1 MSTFLTRITRYFGD
15 AEFNRS
21 DVLRILLAAS
31 TTYAAIFYL
40 LSSLDPQAGK
50 KKADLAKR
58 KEAMR
63 RLHTTTDGDKLQDLN
78 EYEQSI
84 ASEVVF
90 ASDIKITFESIG
102 GLDEIIDELKES
114 VILPLTY
121 PELFAST
128 TGLLGAPKGVLLY
141 GPPGCGKTML
151 AKALASSSGAT
162 FINMHI
168 STLTDKWFGESNKL
182 VNALFSLARK
192 LQPTIIFID
201 EIDAFLRE
209 REKNDH
215 EAMAMIKAE
224 FMSLWD
230 GLATESSTKIVV
242 LGATNRPNDIDSA
255 ILRRMPK
262 RFHVALPNRDQRKN
276 ILELML
282 NGSKLAT
289 NFSIDGVVNLTTGLS
304 GSAIQELCRN
314 AAMKPVREFIR
325 EHGMTSDSGKKNELD
340 IGKLKAQ
347 NVNQIRVLRNEDFMP
362 SPSPAKLK
370 SRAEDCPQENLD

>member
-1 MSTFLTRITRYFGD
+1 MEITRGD
-15 AEFNRS
+15 
-21 DVLRILLAAS
+21 VVRILFAAT
-31 TTYAAIFYL
+31 TTYAALFYV
-40 LSSLDPQAGK
+40 LSALDPQASK
-50 KKADLAKR
+50 KKTDHAKR
-58 KEAMR
+58 KEAVR
-63 RLHTTTDGDKLQDLN
+63 RLHETTDSDKLKDLS

-90 ASDIKITFESIG
+90 ASDIKINFDDIG
-102 GLDEIIDELKES
+102 GLDDIVDDLKES

-121 PELFAST
+121 PELFASSSA
-128 TGLLGAPKGVLLY
+128 LLGAPKGVLLW

-162 FINMHI
+162 FINMQI

-192 LQPTIIFID
+192 LQPSIIFID

-230 GLATESSTKIVV
+230 GMATESDTRIIV

-262 RFHVALPNRDQRKN
+262 RFHVQLPDASQRRK
-276 ILELML
+276 ILELVL
-282 NGSKLAT
+282 RESKLEDDFAMDRVVLAT
-289 NFSIDGVVNLTTGLS
+289 AGMS
-304 GSAIQELCRN
+304 GSAIKELCR
-314 AAMKPVREFIR
+314 AASMRPVREFIR
-325 EHGMTSDSGKKNELD
+325 KNGVSAAAKENGRTAIDIDQLRAHGLQGVRP
-340 IGKLKAQ
+340 LK
-347 NVNQIRVLRNEDFMP
+347 VEDFVP
-362 SPSPAKLK
+362 RSSTDLASPMQSP
-370 SRAEDCPQENLD
+370 LD

>member
-1 MSTFLTRITRYFGD
+1 MSGLYARISKIFGYV
-15 AEFNRS
+15 ELSKS
-21 DVLRILLAAS
+21 DILRLILAAS

-40 LSSLDPQAGK
+40 LASLDPMSQKRK
-50 KKADLAKR
+50 KEGAKR
-58 KEAMR
+58 QAAIK
-63 RLHTTTDGDKLQDLN
+63 RLQVQGKTDPTTLLELN

-84 ASEVVF
+84 AAEIVF
-90 ASDIKITFESIG
+90 AADIKVTFDDIG
-102 GLDEIIDELKES
+102 GLDDIIDELKES

-121 PELFAST
+121 PELFEST
-128 TGLLGAPKGVLLY
+128 SGLLGPPKGVLLY

-151 AKALASSSGAT
+151 AKALAASSGAT
-162 FINMHI
+162 FINMQI

-192 LQPTIIFID
+192 VQPSIIFID

-230 GLATESSTKIVV
+230 GLATESDTKIVV
-242 LGATNRPNDIDSA
+242 LGATNRPGDIDSA
-255 ILRRMPK
+255 IYRRMPK
-262 RFHVALPNRDQRKN
+262 RFNVKLPNEQQRRN

-282 NGSKLAT
+282 KDTRRDDEFSFDELAGDAT
-289 NFSIDGVVNLTTGLS
+289 QGLS

-314 AAMKPVREFIR
+314 AAMKPVREFIKTHGNDVKGTLNIANLR
-325 EHGMTSDSGKKNELD
+325 E
-340 IGKLKAQ
+340 AQ
-347 NVNQIRVLRNEDFMP
+347 KTEQMRPLRNEDFVTPRTNKTQSM
-362 SPSPAKLK
+362 
-370 SRAEDCPQENLD
+370 NLVEGLD